1 MFPLPSIPDLP
12 LLCHLTCKAAVFH
25 CHFLHCSHHRDWSTP
40 LGKNPTNLQVLLLP
54 ITIFS
59 PPASVC
65 FWVLLVVSFILLPQP
80 LLWSFNN
87 SGFWSD
93 LQEEFEVLSNKTNL
107 RWVYLQNWRP
117 AKKKKGKIH
126 GGQIVDFLPRWFIK
140 ASWLF
145 SFKNSN
151 ESQYV
156 HALFCLKF
164 ITTFWGK
171 YFHFSDE
178 EI

>member
-1 MFPLPSIPDLP
+1 MDFVQGEIFPLDTFAQHIRSYIL
-12 LLCHLTCKAAVFH
+12 KVAAMFSNLVF
-25 CHFLHCSHHRDWSTP
+25 
-40 LGKNPTNLQVLLLP
+40 
-54 ITIFS
+54 
-59 PPASVC
+59 C
-65 FWVLLVVSFILLPQP
+65 FIFILLPQP
-80 LLWSFNN
+80 LLWGFNN

-126 GGQIVDFLPRWFIK
+126 GGQIVDFLPRWFLK